1 MSIKLE
7 KISESGKK
15 ATYNLYGTTDKELV
29 YQYGITSVF
38 LSDDETY
45 LEVKTSSKRDAAA
58 LSRMQA
64 DLQSAT
70 TETEPTKPAQTGTRR
85 PELVEVAER
94 DALNRGNGWIAS
106 EYDVDRLSLD
116 PSWAGRAI
124 CYVYE

>member
-15 ATYNLYGTTDKELV
+15 ATYNLYGTTDKGLV
-29 YQYGITSVF
+29 YEYGITSVF

-45 LEVKTSSKRDAAA
+45 LEVKISSKRDAAG

-64 DLQSAT
+64 DLQSST
-70 TETEPTKPAQTGTRR
+70 PKTESARPAQTGARR

-94 DALNRGNGWIAS
+94 DALNRGKGWIAS
-106 EYDVDRLSLD
+106 DYDVDRLSLD
-116 PSWAGRAI
+116 PSWVGRAI